1 MVFAA
6 TAKIALIPYFI
17 LIIIPSAFINI
28 SWSSCKEL
36 FLLRYLTPLKY
47 SVYKRSKIMLGSL
60 LIFIICVLIYVN
72 LCVCIVVSFG
82 QLV

>member
-1 MVFAA
+1 MQYFLVVTYLMIFAA

-36 FLLRYLTPLKY
+36 FLLRYLTPPE
-47 SVYKRSKIMLGSL
+47 IQ
-60 LIFIICVLIYVN
+60 
-72 LCVCIVVSFG
+72 CI
-82 QLV
+82 